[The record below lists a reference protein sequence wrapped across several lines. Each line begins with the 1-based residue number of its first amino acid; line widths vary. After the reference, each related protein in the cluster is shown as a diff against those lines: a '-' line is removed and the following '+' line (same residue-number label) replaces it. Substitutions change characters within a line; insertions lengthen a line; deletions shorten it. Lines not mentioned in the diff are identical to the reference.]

1 MSKDLRVTLR
11 ITEALDTWLGVEGDK
26 RGLDKAAFA
35 RMLLFERMNGPQTT
49 ARASVRPM
57 EIPPWEEVYPDSE
70 LNGTVN
76 PNRMPPGATEK
87 PKDASDTPNVDD
99 MVQSALD
106 DAKAIPEPPQAEIEV
121 RGSGVRPVRR
131 PPVPYSKGI
140 PGWIPQ

>member
-35 RMLLFERMNGPQTT
+35 RMLLFERMNRETIPTGLP
-49 ARASVRPM
+49 ALPPNSSLVRDMPLKPYA
-57 EIPPWEEVYPDSE
+57 ERPPWEETYPDSQE
-70 LNGTVN
+70 A
-76 PNRMPPGATEK
+76 PQMAA
-87 PKDASDTPNVDD
+87 DAPNVDD

>member
-11 ITEALDTWLGVEGDK
+11 ITEALDIWLGVEGDK

-35 RMLLFERMNGPQTT
+35 RMLLFERMNGPAQ
-49 ARASVRPM
+49 RGQEYGDRPNPLIRTLPA
-57 EIPPWEEVYPDSE
+57 ETPPWEETYHDSQE
-70 LNGTVN
+70 A
-76 PNRMPPGATEK
+76 PQMAA
-87 PKDASDTPNVDD
+87 DAPNVDD
-99 MVQSALD
+99 MVQTALD